1 MLTKGIVCCAAVHL
15 ASVPVSIC
23 QLTHLNASPTSS
35 RLFKLMEET
44 REPAPLSSRKRE
56 MLQATLRIIQR
67 GGFEALSL
75 RRVAEQVGV
84 KLSSV
89 QYHFGNKEGLIAAL
103 INWALDWYS
112 QELMELIIEHEDDPA
127 RCFEAIIDYLVDD
140 LARRT
145 GTEPHLWAYA
155 MHSSEAANHRERY
168 LLVYRTFL
176 YELLTRLGTIESK
189 KTRWMRAA
197 SISALIEGSYQL
209 VGTGLP
215 GDLRGYTR
223 ELKTTIFDLVGLE
236 TTRQTT
242 AGV

>member
-1 MLTKGIVCCAAVHL
+1 
-15 ASVPVSIC
+15 
-23 QLTHLNASPTSS
+23 
-35 RLFKLMEET
+35 MEQT
-44 REPAPLSSRKRE
+44 REPAPLSVRKRE

-75 RRVAEQVGV
+75 RRVGEQVGV

-89 QYHFGNKEGLIAAL
+89 QYHFGNKDGLIAAL

-112 QELMELIIEHEDDPA
+112 QELMELVVAHEADPERCFQAIIE
-127 RCFEAIIDYLVDD
+127 YLVDD

-155 MHSSEAANHRERY
+155 MHSTEAANHRERY

-189 KTRWMRAA
+189 KIRWMRAA

-209 VGTGLP
+209 LGNGLP
-215 GDLRGYTR
+215 RDLQGYTR
-223 ELKTTIFDLVGLE
+223 ELKATIYELVGLDA
-236 TTRQTT
+236 TRRSS
-242 AGV
+242 ARV

>member
-1 MLTKGIVCCAAVHL
+1 M
-15 ASVPVSIC
+15 SV
-23 QLTHLNASPTSS
+23 S
-35 RLFKLMEET
+35 RTNTRLLKLMEHT
-44 REPAPLSSRKRE
+44 RDPAPLSARKRE

-67 GGFEALSL
+67 GGFEALTL

-89 QYHFGNKEGLIAAL
+89 QYHFGNKDGLIAAL

-112 QELMELIIEHEDDPA
+112 QELLELVVEYEDKPE
-127 RCFEAIIDYLVDD
+127 RCFRAIIDYLVDD

-155 MHSSEAANHRERY
+155 MHSAEAATHRERY

-176 YELLTRLGTIESK
+176 FELLTRLGTIRSK
-189 KTRWMRAA
+189 KIRWLRAA

-209 VGTGLP
+209 MGEGLP
-215 GDLRGYTR
+215 DDLQGYSN
-223 ELKTTIFDLVGLE
+223 ELKKTIYELVGLNE
-236 TTRQTT
+236 PRQRPVRT
-242 AGV
+242 

>member
-1 MLTKGIVCCAAVHL
+1 
-15 ASVPVSIC
+15 
-23 QLTHLNASPTSS
+23 
-35 RLFKLMEET
+35 MEQT
-44 REPAPLSSRKRE
+44 RDPAPLSARKRE

-67 GGFEALSL
+67 GGFEALTL

-89 QYHFGNKEGLIAAL
+89 QYHFGNKDGLIAAL

-112 QELMELIIEHEDDPA
+112 QELLELVVKYEDEPE
-127 RCFEAIIDYLVDD
+127 RCFHAIIDYLVDD

-155 MHSSEAANHRERY
+155 MHSTEAATHRERY

-176 YELLTRLGTIESK
+176 FELLTRLGTIQSK
-189 KTRWMRAA
+189 KIRWMRAA

-209 VGTGLP
+209 MGNGVP
-215 GDLRGYTR
+215 EDLQGYSN
-223 ELKTTIFDLVGLE
+223 ELKKTIYELVGLNVP
-236 TTRQTT
+236 RQGPLR
-242 AGV
+242 A

>member
-1 MLTKGIVCCAAVHL
+1 
-15 ASVPVSIC
+15 
-23 QLTHLNASPTSS
+23 
-35 RLFKLMEET
+35 MEQA
-44 REPAPLSSRKRE
+44 REPAPLSARKRE

-89 QYHFGNKEGLIAAL
+89 QYHFGNKDGLIAAL

-112 QELMELIIEHEDDPA
+112 QELMELVVEHEDDPE
-127 RCFEAIIDYLVDD
+127 RCFQKIIEYLVDD

-155 MHSSEAANHRERY
+155 MHSTEAANHRERY

-189 KTRWMRAA
+189 KIRWMRAA

-209 VGTGLP
+209 LGNGLP
-215 GDLRGYTR
+215 RDLQGYTR
-223 ELKTTIFDLVGLE
+223 ELKATIYELVGLDA
-236 TTRQTT
+236 TRRRS
-242 AGV
+242 ARV